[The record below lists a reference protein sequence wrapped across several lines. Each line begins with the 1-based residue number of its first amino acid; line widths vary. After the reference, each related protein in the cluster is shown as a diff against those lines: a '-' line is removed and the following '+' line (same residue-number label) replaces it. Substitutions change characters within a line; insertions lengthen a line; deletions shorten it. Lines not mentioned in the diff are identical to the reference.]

1 MKRGRSED
9 ALDLHVRALSRAK
22 KVDDVQLAARTYN
35 NMGYIFGGSATNREP
50 WMHMER
56 WRIDRES

>member
-35 NMGYIFGGSATNREP
+35 NMGYIFRRKLLTNREP

-56 WRIDRES
+56 WRD